1 MNPDQLWD
9 TTMDPKNRKIMRVE
23 VNDAIEADE
32 LFSILMGDNVQ
43 ARREFIQEHA
53 LEVANLDV

>member
-1 MNPDQLWD
+1 
-9 TTMDPKNRKIMRVE
+9 MDPENRKIMRVGIR
-23 VNDAIEADE
+23 DALEADE

-43 ARREFIQEHA
+43 ARREFIEEHA